1 MIDLK
6 EYIRDIPNF
15 PKKWIIFKDITT
27 LINNSEAFSY
37 TIDKFAEK
45 LQHVDKI
52 VWLDARGFIFAS
64 ALCYKLKKPL
74 VIIRKT
80 WKLPHDTITE
90 SYELEYWEN
99 SMDIHI
105 DSILPWE
112 KVAIVDDLL
121 ATGWTVRA
129 SINLIEKLGWVIDSL
144 NFVIELDFIEANK
157 KLSNYKINSLVH
169 Y

>member
-1 MIDLK
+1 MNLK
-6 EYIRDIPNF
+6 QYIRDIVDF
-15 PKKWIIFKDITT
+15 PKEWIVFKDITT
-27 LINNSEAFSY
+27 LISNPEAFSY
-37 TIDKFAEK
+37 TIDKFAES
-45 LQHVDKI
+45 LHNVDKI

-90 SYELEYWEN
+90 TYSLEYWKN
-99 SMDIHI
+99 SMDIHT

-112 KVAIVDDLL
+112 KIAIVDDLL
-121 ATGWTVRA
+121 ATGWTVQA
-129 SINLIEKLGWVIDSL
+129 SINLVEKLGGVIDSL
-144 NFVIELDFIEANK
+144 NFVIELDFLEANK
-157 KLSNYKINSLVH
+157 KLSKYKINSLVN

>member
-1 MIDLK
+1 MNLK
-6 EYIRDIPNF
+6 KYIRDIPDF

-27 LINNSEAFSY
+27 LISSPEAFSY

-45 LQHVDKI
+45 LHSADKI

-64 ALCYKLKKPL
+64 AIAYKLKKPL
-74 VIIRKT
+74 VIVRKT
-80 WKLPHDTITE
+80 WKLPHNTITE
-90 SYELEYWEN
+90 SYELEYWKN

-105 DSILPWE
+105 DSIFPWE
-112 KVAIVDDLL
+112 KIAIVDDLL

-129 SINLIEKLGWVIDSL
+129 SINLIEKLGWIIDSL

-157 KLSNYKINSLVH
+157 KLTNYKINSLVH

>member
-6 EYIRDIPNF
+6 KYIRDIPDF

-27 LINNSEAFSY
+27 LINNPDAFSY

-45 LQHVDKI
+45 IHNVDKI

-64 ALCYKLKKPL
+64 ALAYKLKKPL

-80 WKLPHDTITE
+80 WKLPHNTITE
-90 SYELEYWEN
+90 SYELEYWKN

-105 DSILPWE
+105 DSISKWD
-112 KVAIVDDLL
+112 KIAIVDDLL

-157 KLSNYKINSLVH
+157 KLINYRINSLVH